1 MTTPTPPPSDRYES
15 PILPGLLTPHPHP
28 PNSSIAD
35 KPSAKHTVTRSYS
48 SVSESLQTNHKQHQ
62 IDLLKQLL
70 KLKNLN
76 PEWFDVIM
84 PLVWQCVD
92 LVRPDVKH
100 DNDLMDIR
108 NYIKIKKLPGFEKSR
123 SRIVNGLV
131 FTKNVAHKKMNA
143 DMKNPKVLLLRSSIE
158 YQRSEEKMSSLEP
171 IFTAESQYLKNYC
184 SKLLLRQNPEILIV
198 EKSVA
203 RIAQEMFLQSNVSL
217 VLNVKSNIMDKLCR
231 FLQADPMFSIDDVLR
246 KPKLGVCSHFHI
258 ENVKLASGRVKPLM
272 LFEGTPTNLGCT
284 ILLYGNSLNELNVV
298 KSVTRF
304 MIYAVYNSK
313 LEQSFMFDKSADFFV
328 KAAQVEL
335 RNIPSIARNR
345 TEKETSAP
353 VVQVQ
358 AEVAR
363 PSTANQV
370 RKTDQF
376 NKFHLR

>member
-1 MTTPTPPPSDRYES
+1 
-15 PILPGLLTPHPHP
+15 
-28 PNSSIAD
+28 
-35 KPSAKHTVTRSYS
+35 
-48 SVSESLQTNHKQHQ
+48 
-62 IDLLKQLL
+62 
-70 KLKNLN
+70 
-76 PEWFDVIM
+76 
-84 PLVWQCVD
+84 
-92 LVRPDVKH
+92 
-100 DNDLMDIR
+100 
-108 NYIKIKKLPGFEKSR
+108 
-123 SRIVNGLV
+123 
-131 FTKNVAHKKMNA
+131 
-143 DMKNPKVLLLRSSIE
+143 
-158 YQRSEEKMSSLEP
+158 MSSLEP

-345 TEKETSAP
+345 TEKETLAP
-353 VVQVQ
+353 VVQLQ

-370 RKTDQF
+370 RETDQF
-376 NKFHLR
+376 NKFLTR